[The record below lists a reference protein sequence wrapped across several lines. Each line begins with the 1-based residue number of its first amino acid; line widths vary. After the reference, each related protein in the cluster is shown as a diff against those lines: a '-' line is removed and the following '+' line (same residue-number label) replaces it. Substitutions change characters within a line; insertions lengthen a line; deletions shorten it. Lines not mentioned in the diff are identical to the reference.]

1 MRHCVRG
8 KKKKELEISKEEGV
22 GGVYIVRRIEF
33 LFQFCVLVSGMRT
46 VTGLAKSDMHMLLQ
60 EWLQIRG

>member
-8 KKKKELEISKEEGV
+8 KKNKELEISGGEGDRR
-22 GGVYIVRRIEF
+22 VYKVRGLEF
-33 LFQFCVLVSGMRT
+33 LFRFYSFAFEMQT
-46 VTGLAKSDMHMLLQ
+46 VTGLANNGMHMLLQ